1 MDHLFIGLDVAKDR
15 LDLHVRPGGEAFSVA
30 HDEPGVIALLD
41 RLRTLAPT
49 LIALEATGGYEATVA
64 ATLASAGLPVA
75 VVNPRQIR
83 DFARATGLLAKTD
96 RLDARVIAHFA
107 EAIRPAVRP
116 LPDAQLQHLGELVT
130 RRRQLVEMLGAETTR
145 RRLTQTPALER
156 RLDAHIAWLERAL
169 RDLETDLPD
178 TIRASPVWRDTENLL
193 TSVPGV
199 GPITALTL
207 IAELPELGRLDR
219 RQIAALVGLAPFN
232 RDSGTF
238 RGRRMIR
245 GGRASIR
252 RVLYMATVTA
262 TRYNPVIAGFYHR
275 LRTTGH
281 PGKVALTAA
290 MRKLLTILNAILR
303 EHRPWQPA

>member
-1 MDHLFIGLDVAKDR
+1 MGRDRLLGARPSVPGAREPVSALGAPPISRTVNPHSRSGLQSPHLQGRVMDHLFIGLDVAKDR

-130 RRRQLVEMLGAETTR
+130 RRRQLVEMLGAETNR
-145 RRLTQTPALER
+145 RRLTQTRPWSAGWTR
-156 RLDAHIAWLERAL
+156 
-169 RDLETDLPD
+169 T
-178 TIRASPVWRDTENLL
+178 SPG
-193 TSVPGV
+193 SS
-199 GPITALTL
+199 GP
-207 IAELPELGRLDR
+207 
-219 RQIAALVGLAPFN
+219 
-232 RDSGTF
+232 SGTS
-238 RGRRMIR
+238 RR
-245 GGRASIR
+245 
-252 RVLYMATVTA
+252 TCT
-262 TRYNPVIAGFYHR
+262 TRSA
-275 LRTTGH
+275 
-281 PGKVALTAA
+281 
-290 MRKLLTILNAILR
+290 
-303 EHRPWQPA
+303 